1 MVNHNQEDVPPELY
15 AQSQHK
21 IQIEQIDSHAKEI
34 IHSLKDSGF
43 KAYLVGGCIRDLVL
57 NKDPKDFDVVTE
69 ATPEQIKRAIPRSRI
84 IGRRFKLVHV
94 RKGRKL
100 TEVSTF
106 RSKGGKRTSKTNK
119 GIVLRDNFYGTI
131 KEDAF
136 RRDFTINSL
145 YLDIDD
151 MKIID
156 YTGGFND
163 LNNRELKSIGDS
175 KLRFREDPIRVIRA
189 VRFLNNLNLKIKKP
203 LKKDLLNFAHMLQE
217 IPPARKYE
225 EILKLFLTGNAK
237 KNFILLLELHILK
250 FLLPITAKQ
259 CSNKKN
265 YIFFLTALSNSDDR
279 VKKDLPLTPA
289 FLFSVL
295 LWPALTNRMGEINSR
310 KIKSPI
316 LLRASNIIFKQCR
329 EDCFI
334 PKRIENMIKEIWEFQ
349 IKLLKFPPKSKL
361 IFSHR
366 RFRAGYDFLLLRE
379 EAGLNLG
386 GAGKWWKENQP
397 KTKRHYKKK

>member
-1 MVNHNQEDVPPELY
+1 MVKNNQENSPPELY
-15 AQSQHK
+15 AQPQHN
-21 IQIEQIDSHAKEI
+21 IRIEQIDSHSREI
-34 IHSLKDSGF
+34 IHSLNKSGF

-69 ATPEQIKRAIPRSRI
+69 ATPEQIKQVISRSRV

-94 RKGRKL
+94 RKGRKI

-131 KEDAF
+131 REDAF

-145 YLDIDD
+145 YLDIND

-156 YTGGFND
+156 YTGGFKD
-163 LNNRELKSIGDS
+163 LNNRQLSSIGDS
-175 KLRFREDPIRVIRA
+175 KLRFREDPIRIIRA
-189 VRFLNNLNLKIKKP
+189 VRFLCNLDLQLKKS
-203 LKKDLLNFAHMLQE
+203 LKKDLINFAHLLQE

-237 KNFILLLELHILK
+237 NNFITLLELHVLK
-250 FLLPITAKQ
+250 FLLPNTANQ
-259 CSNKKN
+259 CSNEKN
-265 YIFFLTALSNSDDR
+265 KSFILNALSNSDAR
-279 VKKDLPLTPA
+279 VKKGLPLTPA

-295 LWPALTNRMGEINSR
+295 LWPGLTERIGDINS
-310 KIKSPI
+310 KKTKLPA
-316 LLRASNIIFKQCR
+316 LLRSSNIIFKQCR
-329 EDCFI
+329 QDCFI

-349 IKLLKFPPKSKL
+349 IKLLRFPPKTKL

-379 EAGLNLG
+379 EAGVNLG
-386 GAGKWWKENQP
+386 GASKWWKENQP
-397 KTKRHYKKK
+397 NSKRSYQNK

>member
-1 MVNHNQEDVPPELY
+1 MVNHNQASSYPELF
-15 AQSQHK
+15 AQSQHNIK
-21 IQIEQIDSHAKEI
+21 RKQIDSHAREI
-34 IHSLKDSGF
+34 IDNLIKSGF
-43 KAYLVGGCIRDLVL
+43 KAYLVGGCIRDLLL
-57 NKDPKDFDVVTE
+57 NKNPKDFDVVTD
-69 ATPEQIKRAIPRSRI
+69 ATPEQIKHVIPKSRI

-94 RKGRKL
+94 RKGRKI

-106 RSKGGKRTSKTNK
+106 RSKGGKRTSKTDK

-145 YLDIDD
+145 YLDVKD

-156 YTGGFND
+156 YTGGFKD
-163 LNNRELKSIGDS
+163 LNNRQLLSIGDS
-175 KLRFREDPIRVIRA
+175 KLRFREDPIRIIRA
-189 VRFLNNLNLKIKKP
+189 VRFICNLNLKLKKSM
-203 LKKDLLNFAHMLQE
+203 KKDLINFAHLLQE

-237 KNFILLLELHILK
+237 NTFITLLELNILK

-259 CSNKKN
+259 CSNDKN
-265 YIFFLTALSNSDDR
+265 QFFILNALSNSDLR
-279 VKKDLPLTPA
+279 IKKGLPLTPA

-295 LWPALTNRMGEINSR
+295 LWPGLIERTGEINS
-310 KIKSPI
+310 KKVKLPM
-316 LLRASNIIFKQCR
+316 LLRSSNIIIKKCR
-329 EDCFI
+329 QDCFI

-361 IFSHR
+361 IYSHR

-379 EAGLNLG
+379 EAGVNLG
-386 GAGKWWKENQP
+386 GAGNWWKENQP
-397 KTKRHYKKK
+397 KSKRSYQNK

>member
-1 MVNHNQEDVPPELY
+1 LVNHNQEDVPPELY

-163 LNNRELKSIGDS
+163 LNNKELKSIGDS

-397 KTKRHYKKK
+397 KFKRFYKNK

>member
-1 MVNHNQEDVPPELY
+1 MVNHNQENSFLELY
-15 AQSQHK
+15 AQPQHK
-21 IQIEQIDSHAKEI
+21 IKIEQIDSHAREI
-34 IHSLKDSGF
+34 VDSLNRSGF
-43 KAYLVGGCIRDLVL
+43 KAYLVGGCIRDLIL

-69 ATPEQIKRAIPRSRI
+69 ATPEQIKQTIPRSRI

-94 RKGRKL
+94 RKGRQI

-131 KEDAF
+131 REDAF

-145 YLDIDD
+145 YLDISD

-156 YTGGFND
+156 YTGGFKD
-163 LNNRELKSIGDS
+163 LNNRELISIGDS
-175 KLRFREDPIRVIRA
+175 KLRFREDPIRIIRA
-189 VRFLNNLNLKIKKP
+189 IRFLCNLDLKIKKS
-203 LKKDLLNFAHMLQE
+203 LKKNLINFAYLLQE
-217 IPPARKYE
+217 IPSARKYE

-237 KNFILLLELHILK
+237 NNFLALLEFHVLK
-250 FLLPITAKQ
+250 HLLPITAKQ
-259 CSNKKN
+259 CTNEKHKSFILN
-265 YIFFLTALSNSDDR
+265 ALSNSDAR
-279 VKKDLPLTPA
+279 VKKGLPLTPA

-295 LWPALTNRMGEINSR
+295 LWPSLIERTGDINSK
-310 KIKSPI
+310 KIKLPA
-316 LLRASNIIFKQCR
+316 LLRSSNIIFKQCR
-329 EDCFI
+329 QDCFI
-334 PKRIENMIKEIWEFQ
+334 PKRIESMIKEIWEFQ
-349 IKLLKFPPKSKL
+349 IKLLKFPPKSNL

-379 EAGLNLG
+379 EAGVNLG

-397 KTKRHYKKK
+397 KSKRHYKNK

>member
-163 LNNRELKSIGDS
+163 LNNKELKSIGDS

-259 CSNKKN
+259 CSNEKN

-397 KTKRHYKKK
+397 KFKRFYKNK

>member
-1 MVNHNQEDVPPELY
+1 MVSPNQKNSPPELY

-21 IQIEQIDSHAKEI
+21 IQIEQIDSHAREI
-34 IHSLKDSGF
+34 IHSLKQSGF
-43 KAYLVGGCIRDLVL
+43 KAYLVGGCIRDLIL
-57 NKDPKDFDVVTE
+57 SLDPKDFDVVTE
-69 ATPEQIKRAIPRSRI
+69 ATPEQIKRSIPRSRI

-94 RKGRKL
+94 RKGRKT

-106 RSKGGKRTSKTNK
+106 RSKGGKQISKTNK

-163 LNNRELKSIGDS
+163 LNNRKLKSIGDS

-189 VRFLNNLNLKIKKP
+189 VRFLSKLNLKLKKS
-203 LKKDLLNFAHMLQE
+203 LKKDLINFAHLLQD

-237 KNFILLLELHILK
+237 NNFTLLLELHILK

-259 CSNKKN
+259 CSNQKN
-265 YIFFLTALSNSDDR
+265 YLFILTALSGSDDR
-279 VKKDLPLTPA
+279 VKKGLPLTPA

-295 LWPALTNRMGEINSR
+295 LWPVLTESIGEVNSK
-310 KIKSPI
+310 KIKIPA
-316 LLRASNIIFKQCR
+316 LLRSSNIILKRYR

-349 IKLLKFPPKSKL
+349 LKLLKFPPKSKL
-361 IFSHR
+361 IYSHR

-379 EAGLNLG
+379 EAGVNLG

>member
-1 MVNHNQEDVPPELY
+1 MVNHNQENSPPELY

-21 IQIEQIDSHAKEI
+21 IKIKQIDSHAREI
-34 IHSLKDSGF
+34 IDSLNKSGF

-57 NKDPKDFDVVTE
+57 DKNPKDFDVVTD
-69 ATPEQIKRAIPRSRI
+69 ATPEQIKKAIPRSRI

-94 RKGRKL
+94 RKGRKI

-131 KEDAF
+131 REDAF

-145 YLDIDD
+145 YLDIND

-156 YTGGFND
+156 YTGGFKD
-163 LNNRELKSIGDS
+163 LNNRELSCIGDS
-175 KLRFREDPIRVIRA
+175 KLRFREDPIRIIRA
-189 VRFLNNLNLKIKKP
+189 VRFLCNLELKLKKS
-203 LKKDLLNFAHMLQE
+203 LKKDLISFAHLLQE
-217 IPPARKYE
+217 IPPARRYE

-237 KNFILLLELHILK
+237 NNFISLLEFHILK
-250 FLLPITAKQ
+250 HLLPVTEKQ
-259 CSNKKN
+259 CSNEKHKSFILN
-265 YIFFLTALSNSDDR
+265 ALLNSDAR
-279 VKKDLPLTPA
+279 VKKGLPLTPA

-295 LWPALTNRMGEINSR
+295 LWPGLTERIGEINS
-310 KIKSPI
+310 KKTKLPA
-316 LLRASNIIFKQCR
+316 LLRSSNIIIKQCR
-329 EDCFI
+329 QDCFI

-379 EAGLNLG
+379 EVGVDLG

-397 KTKRHYKKK
+397 YHKRSYQNK

>member
-1 MVNHNQEDVPPELY
+1 LVNHNQEKSAPELY

-21 IQIEQIDSHAKEI
+21 IQIEQIDSHAREI
-34 IHSLKDSGF
+34 IHSLNQSGF

-57 NKDPKDFDVVTE
+57 SLEPKDFDVVTE
-69 ATPEQIKRAIPRSRI
+69 ATPEQIKRVIPRSRI

-94 RKGRKL
+94 RKGRKI

-106 RSKGGKRTSKTNK
+106 RSKGGKKTSKTNK

-156 YTGGFND
+156 YTGGFSD

-189 VRFLNNLNLKIKKP
+189 VRFLSNLNLK
-203 LKKDLLNFAHMLQE
+203 LKKSLKRDLINFAHLLRD

-237 KNFILLLELHILK
+237 NNFILLLELHILK
-250 FLLPITAKQ
+250 FLLPLTAKQ
-259 CSNKKN
+259 CSNQKTN
-265 YIFFLTALSNSDDR
+265 LFILTALSGSDDR
-279 VKKDLPLTPA
+279 VKKGLPLTPA

-295 LWPALTNRMGEINSR
+295 LWPALTERIGEVNSK
-310 KIKSPI
+310 KIKIPA
-316 LLRASNIIFKQCR
+316 LLRSSNIILKQYR

-349 IKLLKFPPKSKL
+349 LKLLKFPPKSKL
-361 IFSHR
+361 IYSHR

-379 EAGLNLG
+379 EAGVNLG

-397 KTKRHYKKK
+397 KTKRPYKKK

>member
-1 MVNHNQEDVPPELY
+1 MVNHNQENSPLELY
-15 AQSQHK
+15 AQPQHK
-21 IQIEQIDSHAKEI
+21 IKIEQIDSHAREI
-34 IHSLKDSGF
+34 VDSLNRSGF
-43 KAYLVGGCIRDLVL
+43 KAYLVGGCIRDLIL

-69 ATPEQIKRAIPRSRI
+69 ATPEQIKQTIPRSRI

-94 RKGRKL
+94 RKGRQI

-131 KEDAF
+131 REDAF

-145 YLDIDD
+145 YLDISD

-156 YTGGFND
+156 YTGGFKD
-163 LNNRELKSIGDS
+163 LNNRELISIGDS
-175 KLRFREDPIRVIRA
+175 KLRFREDPIRIIRA
-189 VRFLNNLNLKIKKP
+189 IRFLCNLDLKIKKS
-203 LKKDLLNFAHMLQE
+203 LKKNLINFAYLLQE
-217 IPPARKYE
+217 VPSARKYE

-237 KNFILLLELHILK
+237 NNFLALLEFHVLK
-250 FLLPITAKQ
+250 HLLPITAKQ
-259 CSNKKN
+259 CTNEKHKSFILN
-265 YIFFLTALSNSDDR
+265 ALSNSDAR
-279 VKKDLPLTPA
+279 VKKGLPLTPA

-295 LWPALTNRMGEINSR
+295 LWPSLIERTGDINSK
-310 KIKSPI
+310 KIKLPA
-316 LLRASNIIFKQCR
+316 LLRSSNIIFKQCR
-329 EDCFI
+329 QDCFI
-334 PKRIENMIKEIWEFQ
+334 PKRIESMIKEIWEFQ
-349 IKLLKFPPKSKL
+349 IKLLKFPPKSNL

-379 EAGLNLG
+379 EAGVKLG

-397 KTKRHYKKK
+397 NFKRHYKNK